1 MWIAVSGKMGVG
13 KDYFAKH
20 HLIPFIENTLK
31 QKCLVVSFADVIKL
45 NVMVHNNITID
56 MLSGDKTNEVRTL
69 LREEGQGKK
78 HVYGDDIWIRYTKAM
93 GDLYM
98 ARGIDHIIITDL
110 RFKNEYEFI
119 KSMNGIVIRIDAPKR
134 NERRL
139 KKESSN
145 IEQYN
150 ALANH
155 ISETELDNMEF
166 DYTINND
173 KDSTI
178 AIYNMFHIIFN
189 KFI

>member
-1 MWIAVSGKMGVG
+1 MWIGVSGKMGVG

-20 HLIPFIENTLK
+20 YLIDFIENTLK

-78 HVYGDDIWIRYTKAM
+78 QVYGDDIWIRYTKAM

-119 KSMNGIVIRIDAPKR
+119 KSMNGVVIRIDAPKR
-134 NERRL
+134 NEKRL
-139 KKESSN
+139 RKESSN

-178 AIYNMFHIIFN
+178 DIYNMFHMIFTQKN
-189 KFI
+189 